1 MAIVRPA
8 GRRRARPASRSRSNP
23 LPSGAGCSPCPLR
36 SRQSAANPESASL
49 AAKPSICS
57 LQPPYPCASTAPALA
72 FGGARRYAGTRC
84 PSSDTRSSSLMN
96 SVGIWP
102 PPATGRTVVVS
113 VPKPVI
119 DSSLGLVQ
127 SLLRASLRE
136 GKRLSGYQMA
146 EVQVNKADGV
156 LVGEAGSPSSSLSG
170 RRTVKTNSM

>member
-1 MAIVRPA
+1 MAIVRPV

-49 AAKPSICS
+49 AAKPNICS

-72 FGGARRYAGTRC
+72 LGGARRYAGTRC

-102 PPATGRTVVVS
+102 PPATGRTIVVS
-113 VPKPVI
+113 SPNPVI
-119 DSSLGLVQ
+119 DSLLGLCAI
-127 SLLRASLRE
+127 LTE
-136 GKRLSGYQMA
+136 GKLARGKTAFRISDGGSTSQQSRWRIGGRSGIPFLLALWQ
-146 EVQVNKADGV
+146 ADRQ
-156 LVGEAGSPSSSLSG
+156 E
-170 RRTVKTNSM
+170 